1 MVNLV
6 GVDLRKLKDNPHLQ
20 KQLQFI
26 CGLGPKTSIN
36 FLEKLKIFDEKDL
49 RRRLQLQTE
58 NIVKTVVYKNCS
70 AFFIINTQAHQ
81 DLLLHGKQ

>member
-6 GVDLRKLKDNPHLQ
+6 GVDLRKLKDNSHLQ

-36 FLEKLKIFDEKDL
+36 FLQKLRVFDEKDL
-49 RRRLQLQTE
+49 RRRLQLQT
-58 NIVKTVVYKNCS
+58 
-70 AFFIINTQAHQ
+70 
-81 DLLLHGKQ
+81 